1 MAMAQRDNQL
11 AIGTDHGSVV
21 PRPIEFDALI
31 PTSLFKLQTEHIMRW
46 FYHWDTLASL
56 YNYTLPTY
64 YSMHAAPAAVVK
76 RN

>member
-1 MAMAQRDNQL
+1 M
-11 AIGTDHGSVV
+11 GSVV
-21 PRPIEFDALI
+21 PKPIEFHALI
-31 PTSLFKLQTEHIMRW
+31 ATSLFKLQTEHIMRW

-64 YSMHAAPAAVVK
+64 YYSMHAAPAAVVK

>member
-21 PRPIEFDALI
+21 PKPIEFHALI
-31 PTSLFKLQTEHIMRW
+31 ATSLFKLQADLIMRW

-64 YSMHAAPAAVVK
+64 YGIHVAPAAVVK